1 MKTHLAS
8 PEYRPD
14 DTHTAK
20 SHCVGVREAPSID
33 RGIRNDS
40 SRDTRHDQPRGQLS
54 LGRAPTEPMSDT
66 TIPVSSELRDRLRKK
81 KGFERTYDEFFEE
94 ELLEDDETAPAER
107 DASPEVR
114 SQ

>member
-1 MKTHLAS
+1 
-8 PEYRPD
+8 
-14 DTHTAK
+14 
-20 SHCVGVREAPSID
+20 
-33 RGIRNDS
+33 
-40 SRDTRHDQPRGQLS
+40 
-54 LGRAPTEPMSDT
+54 MSDT

-107 DASPEVR
+107 DVSPEVR